1 MVAVITGGTK
11 GIGFEVAKALGKTG
25 YSVIITDIDNK
36 SGEEAIELLSKEN
49 INAKFLYANSMKE
62 EDIVECFVKIKEM
75 HSEINIL
82 VNNVGGLFGRQRFE
96 NMETKF
102 MRDVMALNFDSAF
115 FATREAIPLLKNS
128 KNASIIN
135 YSTIAVTSGGGMG
148 AGIYAASKGAIEGL
162 TRALAKDLA
171 EYNIRVN
178 AVSPGTIDTAFH
190 SATNRE
196 VMESWKA
203 GIVMKRFGEPSEVA
217 SVIEFLVSEKASF
230 ITGEIIQVNGGQA
243 FI

>member
-1 MVAVITGGTK
+1 MVAVVTGGTK
-11 GIGFEVAKALGKTG
+11 GIGFETAKALGKEG
-25 YSVIITDIDNK
+25 YRIVITDIDNK
-36 SGEEAIELLSKEN
+36 SGEDAVKLLKGED
-49 INAKFLYANSMKE
+49 IQAEFIYANSMQE
-62 EDIVECFVKIKEM
+62 EDIVKCFEEIKEKCG
-75 HSEINIL
+75 EINVL

-96 NMETKF
+96 GMETEF
-102 MRDVMALNFDSAF
+102 MRNVMALNFDSAF
-115 FATREAIPLLKNS
+115 FATREAIPLM
-128 KNASIIN
+128 KNALNASVIN
-135 YSTIAVTSGGGMG
+135 YSTIAVTSGGGIG

-196 VMESWKA
+196 VMETWKT

-230 ITGEIIQVNGGQA
+230 ITGEIIQINGGQA